1 MNYIVFDLEWNQ
13 CPVGKNGSDPDL
25 PFEIIEIGGIKLNEK
40 REKISEFH
48 RLVKPQVYNWIHD
61 SIHNVIHVDYKE
73 LMNGELFPQA
83 VQEFLDWCGKD
94 FVFCTWGM
102 QDLMELQRNMRYY
115 SLLYLLPG
123 PVIYY
128 DIQKLF
134 SWFHENIKLRR
145 SLEYAIDCLDIEK
158 EKDFHR
164 ALEDAEYT
172 ARVFAKMDMAE
183 ILPYYSIDTYQ
194 PPNNRKK
201 EIYISYPTYDKY
213 ISRQFHDREKVIK
226 DREVA
231 STRCPVC
238 HLPAKRRLRWFMNN
252 SRIYESI
259 SQCQEHGYIKGKV
272 RIRKTDEDMFYAVK
286 TLKLVNEQKAEE
298 IRQKRDSLRR
308 KRNMKY
314 HSDKQIG

>member
-94 FVFCTWGM
+94 FAFCTWGM

-115 SLLYLLPG
+115 SLLDLLPG

-272 RIRKTDEDMFYAVK
+272 RIRKTDEDTFYAVK
-286 TLKLVNEQKAEE
+286 TLKPVNEQKAEE

>member
-13 CPVGKNGSDPDL
+13 CPAGKNGSDPDL

-115 SLLYLLPG
+115 SLLDLLPG

-272 RIRKTDEDMFYAVK
+272 RIRKTDEDTFYAVN
-286 TLKLVNEQKAEE
+286 TLKHVNEQKAEE

>member
-115 SLLYLLPG
+115 SLLDLLPG

-272 RIRKTDEDMFYAVK
+272 RIRKTDEDTFYAVK
-286 TLKLVNEQKAEE
+286 TLKPVNEQKAEE

-314 HSDKQIG
+314 HSDK

>member
-238 HLPAKRRLRWFMNN
+238 HLPAKRRMRWFMNN

-272 RIRKTDEDMFYAVK
+272 RIRKTDEDTFYAVK

>member
-13 CPVGKNGSDPDL
+13 CPAGKNGSDPDL

-115 SLLYLLPG
+115 SLLDLLPG

-194 PPNNRKK
+194 PPNNRRK

-272 RIRKTDEDMFYAVK
+272 RIRKTDEDTFYAVK
-286 TLKLVNEQKAEE
+286 TLKPVNEQKAEE

>member
-13 CPVGKNGSDPDL
+13 CPAGKNGSDPDL

-115 SLLYLLPG
+115 SLLDLLPG

-272 RIRKTDEDMFYAVK
+272 RIRKTDEDTFYAVK

>member
-13 CPVGKNGSDPDL
+13 CPAGKNGSDPDL

-115 SLLYLLPG
+115 SLLDLLPG

-172 ARVFAKMDMAE
+172 ARVFAKMDIAE

-213 ISRQFHDREKVIK
+213 ISRQFHDRKKVIK

-272 RIRKTDEDMFYAVK
+272 RIRKTDEDTFYAVK
-286 TLKLVNEQKAEE
+286 TLKPVNEQKAEE

>member
-13 CPVGKNGSDPDL
+13 CPAGKNGSDPDL

-115 SLLYLLPG
+115 SLLELLPG

-172 ARVFAKMDMAE
+172 ARVFAKMDIAE

-272 RIRKTDEDMFYAVK
+272 RIRKTDEDTFYAVK
-286 TLKLVNEQKAEE
+286 TLKPVNEQKAEE

>member
-13 CPVGKNGSDPDL
+13 CPAGKNGSDPDL

-115 SLLYLLPG
+115 SLLDLLPG

-231 STRCPVC
+231 NTRCPVC

-272 RIRKTDEDMFYAVK
+272 RIRKTDEDTFYAVK
-286 TLKLVNEQKAEE
+286 TLKPVNEQKAEE

>member
-115 SLLYLLPG
+115 SLLDLLPG

-272 RIRKTDEDMFYAVK
+272 RIRKTDEDTFYAVK
-286 TLKLVNEQKAEE
+286 TLKPVNEQKAEE

>member
-13 CPVGKNGSDPDL
+13 CPAVKNGSDPDL

-115 SLLYLLPG
+115 SLLDLLPG

-272 RIRKTDEDMFYAVK
+272 RIRKTDEDTFYAVK
-286 TLKLVNEQKAEE
+286 TLKPVNEQKAEE

>member
-13 CPVGKNGSDPDL
+13 CPAGKNGSDPDL

-115 SLLYLLPG
+115 SLLDLLPG

-272 RIRKTDEDMFYAVK
+272 RIRKTDEDTFYAVK
-286 TLKLVNEQKAEE
+286 TLKPVNEQKAEE

>member
-13 CPVGKNGSDPDL
+13 CPAGKNGSDPDL

-115 SLLYLLPG
+115 SLLDLLPG

-194 PPNNRKK
+194 PPNNRRK

-272 RIRKTDEDMFYAVK
+272 RIRKTDEDTFYAVK
-286 TLKLVNEQKAEE
+286 TLKPVNEQKAEE
-298 IRQKRDSLRR
+298 IRQKRDSLLR

>member
-13 CPVGKNGSDPDL
+13 CPAGKNGSDPDL

-115 SLLYLLPG
+115 SLLDLLPG

-272 RIRKTDEDMFYAVK
+272 RIRKTDEDTFYAVK
-286 TLKLVNEQKAEE
+286 TLKPVNEQKAEE

-314 HSDKQIG
+314 HSDK

>member
-1 MNYIVFDLEWNQ
+1 MDYIVFDLEWNQ
-13 CPVGKNGSDPDL
+13 CPDGKNGSDPDL
-25 PFEIIEIGGIKLNEK
+25 PFEIIEIGGVKLNER

-73 LMNGELFPQA
+73 LMNGEPFPQA

-115 SLLYLLPG
+115 SLLDLLPG

-172 ARVFAKMDMAE
+172 ARVFAKLDMAE

-308 KRNMKY
+308 KRKMKY
-314 HSDKQIG
+314 NSDKQIG

>member
-13 CPVGKNGSDPDL
+13 CPDGKNGSDPDL
-25 PFEIIEIGGIKLNEK
+25 PFEIIDIGGVKLNEN
-40 REKISEFH
+40 REKTGEFH
-48 RLVKPQVYNWIHD
+48 RLIKPQVYNWIHD
-61 SIHNVIHVDYKE
+61 SIHSVIHVDYKE
-73 LMNGELFPQA
+73 LRKGISFPQA
-83 VQEFLDWCGKD
+83 VREFLDWCGKD

-115 SLLYLLPG
+115 GLLDLLPG
-123 PVIYY
+123 PVVYY
-128 DIQKLF
+128 DVQKLF

-145 SLEYAIDCLDIEK
+145 SLEYAIDCLDLEK

-172 ARVFAKMDMAE
+172 ARVFAKLDMAE
-183 ILPYYSIDTYQ
+183 IIPYYSVDTYQ
-194 PPNNRKK
+194 PPKNRKE

-226 DREVA
+226 DREVV
-231 STRCPVC
+231 STHCPVC

-252 SRIYESI
+252 SRMYESI

-272 RIRKTDEDMFYAVK
+272 RIRRTDEDTFYAVK
-286 TLKLVNEQKAEE
+286 TLKPVNEQKAEE
-298 IRQKRDSLRR
+298 LRQKRDSLRR
-308 KRNMKY
+308 KRKVK
-314 HSDKQIG
+314 HSSDEQIG

>member
-13 CPVGKNGSDPDL
+13 CPAGKNGSDPDL

-83 VQEFLDWCGKD
+83 VQEFLDWCGKG

-115 SLLYLLPG
+115 SLLDLLPG

-272 RIRKTDEDMFYAVK
+272 RIRKTDEDTFYAVK
-286 TLKLVNEQKAEE
+286 TLKPVNEQKAEE

-314 HSDKQIG
+314 HSDK

>member
-272 RIRKTDEDMFYAVK
+272 RIRKTDEDTFYAVK

>member
-13 CPVGKNGSDPDL
+13 CPAGKNGSDPDL

-61 SIHNVIHVDYKE
+61 SIHNVIHVDYKD
-73 LMNGELFPQA
+73 LMNGEPFPQA

-115 SLLYLLPG
+115 SLLDLLPG

-272 RIRKTDEDMFYAVK
+272 RIRKTDEDTFYAVK
-286 TLKLVNEQKAEE
+286 TLKPVNEQKAEE

>member
-13 CPVGKNGSDPDL
+13 CPAGKNGSDPDL

-115 SLLYLLPG
+115 SLLDLLPG

-238 HLPAKRRLRWFMNN
+238 HLPTKRRLRWFMNN

-272 RIRKTDEDMFYAVK
+272 RIRKTDEDTFYAVK
-286 TLKLVNEQKAEE
+286 TLKPVNEQKAEE

>member
-13 CPVGKNGSDPDL
+13 CPAGKNGSDPDL

-115 SLLYLLPG
+115 SLLDLLPG

-272 RIRKTDEDMFYAVK
+272 RIRKTDENTFYAVK
-286 TLKLVNEQKAEE
+286 TLKPVNEQKAEE

>member
-1 MNYIVFDLEWNQ
+1 
-13 CPVGKNGSDPDL
+13 
-25 PFEIIEIGGIKLNEK
+25 
-40 REKISEFH
+40 
-48 RLVKPQVYNWIHD
+48 
-61 SIHNVIHVDYKE
+61 
-73 LMNGELFPQA
+73 
-83 VQEFLDWCGKD
+83 
-94 FVFCTWGM
+94 
-102 QDLMELQRNMRYY
+102 MELQRNMRYY
-115 SLLYLLPG
+115 SLLDLLPG

-172 ARVFAKMDMAE
+172 ARVFAKLDMAE

-286 TLKLVNEQKAEE
+286 TLKPVNEQKAEE

-308 KRNMKY
+308 KRKMKY
-314 HSDKQIG
+314 NSDKQIG

>member
-13 CPVGKNGSDPDL
+13 CPAGKNGSDPDL

-115 SLLYLLPG
+115 SLLDLLPG

-272 RIRKTDEDMFYAVK
+272 RIRKTDEDTFYAVK
-286 TLKLVNEQKAEE
+286 TLKPVNEQKAEE

-308 KRNMKY
+308 KRKMKY
-314 HSDKQIG
+314 NSDKQIG

>member
-13 CPVGKNGSDPDL
+13 CPAGKNGSDPDL

-115 SLLYLLPG
+115 SLLDLLPG

-172 ARVFAKMDMAE
+172 ARVFAKMDIAE

-272 RIRKTDEDMFYAVK
+272 RIRKTDGDTFYAVK
-286 TLKLVNEQKAEE
+286 TLKPVNEQKAEE

>member
-13 CPVGKNGSDPDL
+13 CPAGKNGSDPDL

-115 SLLYLLPG
+115 SRLYLLPG

-145 SLEYAIDCLDIEK
+145 SLEYAIDCLAIEK
-158 EKDFHR
+158 ERDFHK

-272 RIRKTDEDMFYAVK
+272 RIRKTDEDTFYAVK

>member
-1 MNYIVFDLEWNQ
+1 
-13 CPVGKNGSDPDL
+13 
-25 PFEIIEIGGIKLNEK
+25 
-40 REKISEFH
+40 
-48 RLVKPQVYNWIHD
+48 
-61 SIHNVIHVDYKE
+61 
-73 LMNGELFPQA
+73 MNGELFPQA

-115 SLLYLLPG
+115 SLLDLLPG

-272 RIRKTDEDMFYAVK
+272 RIRKTDEDTFYAVK
-286 TLKLVNEQKAEE
+286 TLKPVNEQKAEE

>member
-13 CPVGKNGSDPDL
+13 CPAGKNGSDPDL

-115 SLLYLLPG
+115 SLLDLLPG

-134 SWFHENIKLRR
+134 SWFLENIKLRR

-158 EKDFHR
+158 EKEFHR

-201 EIYISYPTYDKY
+201 EIDISYPTYDKY

-272 RIRKTDEDMFYAVK
+272 RIRKTDEDTFYAVK
-286 TLKLVNEQKAEE
+286 TLKPVNEQKAEE

>member
-13 CPVGKNGSDPDL
+13 CPAGKNGSDPDL

-115 SLLYLLPG
+115 SLLDLLPG

-172 ARVFAKMDMAE
+172 ARVFAKLDMAE

-272 RIRKTDEDMFYAVK
+272 RIRKTDEDTFYAVK
-286 TLKLVNEQKAEE
+286 TLKPVNEQKAEE

>member
-13 CPVGKNGSDPDL
+13 CPAGKNGSDPDL

-145 SLEYAIDCLDIEK
+145 SLEYAIDCLAIEK

-172 ARVFAKMDMAE
+172 ARVFAKLDMAE
-183 ILPYYSIDTYQ
+183 VLPYYSIDTYQ

-286 TLKLVNEQKAEE
+286 TLKPVNEQKAEE